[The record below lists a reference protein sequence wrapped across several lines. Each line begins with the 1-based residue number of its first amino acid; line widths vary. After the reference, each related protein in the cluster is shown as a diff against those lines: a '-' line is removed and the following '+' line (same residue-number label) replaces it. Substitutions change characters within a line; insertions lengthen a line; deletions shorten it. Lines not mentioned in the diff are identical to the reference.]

1 MNMIEQM
8 VLGLKE
14 DFINLIAVSLIVT
27 LIGIAIVIV
36 VHNEN

>member
-1 MNMIEQM
+1 MNVIEQM

-14 DFINLIAVSLIVT
+14 DFADLMVVSLIVT